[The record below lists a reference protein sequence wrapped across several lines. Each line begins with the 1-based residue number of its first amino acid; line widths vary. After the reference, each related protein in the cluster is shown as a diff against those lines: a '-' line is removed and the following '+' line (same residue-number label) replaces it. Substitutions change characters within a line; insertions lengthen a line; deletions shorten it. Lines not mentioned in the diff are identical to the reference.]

1 MANTSDPQH
10 VNWGILGAGGI
21 AKAFAAGVAHLP
33 HAQVA
38 AVASRNADKAAAF
51 ARDNA
56 IPHATAHGSYEAL
69 LADEQVDAVYIA
81 TPHPLHAQWA
91 VRAAEAGKHL
101 LVEKPIAMNHAQ
113 TLTVIDAATT
123 HGVFLMEAFKDRCHP
138 QTHKLLELIRRGVIG
153 TVRTVRAEFG
163 WGGGETIQEPDG
175 RIFNPALGGGGILD
189 VGCYPVAL
197 SRLIAG
203 AALGRDFANPTSV
216 RGLGR
221 VGETGVDEWASA
233 VMLFENDILAEVACS
248 VRATLENT
256 ARVIGSEGTIL
267 LPEPWLNARDTAQDG
282 RIIVVNADGEQI
294 YEIDGEHTC
303 FGYETQVASQAIL
316 AGQTQAPAPAMT
328 HADSLGQMATLDAW
342 RAELGLTYPCE
353 S

>member
-1 MANTSDPQH
+1 MPHASDSTH

-21 AKAFAAGVAHLP
+21 AKAFAAAVGLLAN
-33 HAQVA
+33 AQIV
-38 AVASRNADKAAAF
+38 AVASRSADKAAAF
-51 ARDNA
+51 IRDNA
-56 IPHATAHGSYEAL
+56 IAEATPHGSYEAL
-69 LADEQVDAVYIA
+69 LADDTVDAVYIA
-81 TPHPLHAQWA
+81 TPHPMHAPWA
-91 VRAAEAGKHL
+91 IRAAQAGKHL
-101 LVEKPIAMNHAQ
+101 MVEKPIAMNHAQ

-138 QTHKLLELIRRGVIG
+138 QTHKLLELIRSGVIG
-153 TVRTVRAEFG
+153 QVRTVRAEFG
-163 WGGGETIQEPDG
+163 WGGGDTIQEPDS
-175 RIFNPALGGGGILD
+175 RIFNPGLGGGGILD

-197 SRLIAG
+197 TRLIAG

-216 RGLGR
+216 RGVGC

-233 VMLFENDILAEVACS
+233 VMLFENNIVAEVACS

-256 ARVIGSEGTIL
+256 ARVIGSRGSIF

-303 FGYETQVASQAIL
+303 FGYETHVASQAIL
-316 AGQTQAPAPAMT
+316 AGQAQAPAPAMT

-342 RAELGLTYPCE
+342 RAELGLKYPCE
-353 S
+353 G